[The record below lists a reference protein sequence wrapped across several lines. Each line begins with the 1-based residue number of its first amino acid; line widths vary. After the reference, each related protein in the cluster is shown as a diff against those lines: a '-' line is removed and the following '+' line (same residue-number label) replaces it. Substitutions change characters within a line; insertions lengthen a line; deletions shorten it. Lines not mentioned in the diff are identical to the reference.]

1 MSHGATHRP
10 PERGDIARR
19 YAGMDPRRSRRNPSI
34 AVLTLGHAGFAGL
47 LGLAASS
54 LALSGATGG
63 TGLLELIR
71 DPAIPV
77 ALTLTVAS
85 LLAAGS
91 GISAFIL
98 LNVER
103 AEARRPANRR

>member
-1 MSHGATHRP
+1 
-10 PERGDIARR
+10 
-19 YAGMDPRRSRRNPSI
+19 MDPTRWRRNLSV
-34 AVLTLGHAGFAGL
+34 AALTLGHAGFAGL

-54 LALSGATGG
+54 LVLSGAIGG
-63 TGLLELIR
+63 AGLLESIR
-71 DPAIPV
+71 DPAITL
-77 ALTLTVAS
+77 ALALTVAS

-103 AEARRPANRR
+103 AEARRPANRLRPSR